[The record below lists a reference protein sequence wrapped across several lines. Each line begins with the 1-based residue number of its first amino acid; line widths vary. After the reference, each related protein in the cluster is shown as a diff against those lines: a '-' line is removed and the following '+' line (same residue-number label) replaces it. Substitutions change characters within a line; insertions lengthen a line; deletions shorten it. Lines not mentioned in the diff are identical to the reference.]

1 MTQCLSSI
9 REERKTMYYAIS
21 LSLSVDDF
29 HTTQMTCSLEK
40 LNQSRHWPLIGP
52 LASHCI
58 PIGALVFITHS
69 LLKAQS

>member
-1 MTQCLSSI
+1 MRYPSL
-9 REERKTMYYAIS
+9 S